1 MEAERKASKE
11 LDDRLQETIKV
22 EAETRENKKSAA
34 KAISLQ
40 NVRTIVLK
48 QKDKSRESLLR
59 DEQRQKTSNDIFA
72 TLKLPEI
79 VMGLNKS

>member
-48 QKDKSRESLLR
+48 
-59 DEQRQKTSNDIFA
+59 
-72 TLKLPEI
+72 
-79 VMGLNKS
+79 